1 MKSLLGKLENDT
13 RSEETEREEDVFTW
27 LNGQGGICL
36 QISGISVGL
45 KFGCEALRLDL
56 GKQ

>member
-13 RSEETEREEDVFTW
+13 RSEEAEREEDVFTW

-36 QISGISVGL
+36 
-45 KFGCEALRLDL
+45 
-56 GKQ
+56 